1 MPIASEIAPAAG
13 AFRQNALLLAKSYTG
28 LTAEEWQ
35 RRPNDTS
42 NCMLWIA
49 GHLVWARS
57 RAAAILGSTWDR
69 PWLSLFARG
78 AKPIDPAQYPAADE
92 VLAAWGEVSEI
103 MTVAMENATEELL
116 NKPTA
121 PPSTDGKI
129 SGMVG
134 FLSFHETYHVGQA
147 AYLRC
152 WLGHGGIVG

>member
-1 MPIASEIAPAAG
+1 MPMPSQLSNAAV
-13 AFRQNALLLAKSYTG
+13 AFQMNAQMLNKSYDG

-57 RAAAILGSTWDR
+57 RAAATLDSTWDR

-78 AKPIDPAQYPAADE
+78 AKPVDPAQYPSPDE
-92 VLAAWGEVSEI
+92 VLAAWKEVSET
-103 MTVAMENATEELL
+103 MTAAMENATEELL
-116 NKPTA
+116 EKPA
-121 PPSTDGKI
+121 SPPSTDGKI
-129 SGMVG
+129 SGLVG

-152 WLGHGGIVG
+152 WLGHDRIVG